1 MMDHAARAAAEFV
14 ALSGVESHDLAVI
27 LGSGWNDAARH
38 LGDVVYEC
46 PSTDLPYFPA
56 PSVPGHSGIVRSSSL
71 ADMRILTFLGR
82 THLYEGKGIEA
93 TSLSVR
99 TAAALG
105 CTTIV
110 LTNGAGGLNPTWAPG
125 TTVVISDH
133 INLTGDSPL
142 FGPTF
147 IDLSD
152 VYSTR
157 LRTICREIDPNL
169 PEGVY
174 VQMRGP
180 MFETPAEIRMLQ
192 QVGGDLVGM
201 STALEAIVARSLG
214 MEVLGISLV
223 TNPAAGIT
231 STPINHEEVLA
242 TGTASAD
249 RIGELLA
256 AVIRRL

>member
-1 MMDHAARAAAEFV
+1 MDHSARAAAEFV
-14 ALSGVESHDLAVI
+14 ALSGVETHDIAVI

-56 PSVPGHSGIVRSSSL
+56 PAVPGHPGIVRSSTL
-71 ADMRILTFLGR
+71 ADTRILTFLGR

-93 TSLSVR
+93 TTLSVR

-105 CTTIV
+105 CKAII
-110 LTNGAGGLNPTWAPG
+110 LTNGSGGLNPSWAPG
-125 TTVVISDH
+125 TTVLVADH
-133 INLTGDSPL
+133 INMTGESPL
-142 FGPTF
+142 FGPMF

-152 VYSTR
+152 VYSMR
-157 LRTICREIDPNL
+157 LRDICRDVDSNL

-180 MFETPAEIRMLQ
+180 MYETPAEIRMLQ
-192 QVGGDLVGM
+192 KCGGDLVGM
-201 STALEAIVARSLG
+201 STALEAVVARSLG

-231 STPINHEEVLA
+231 SAPIKHEDVLA
-242 TGTASAD
+242 AGSASAD
-249 RIGELLA
+249 RLGELLA
-256 AVIRRL
+256 AVIHRL